1 MIVLS
6 FVLQHLASGEIS
18 ACIRILFLEL
28 STSHSENELS
38 FVRLSSAIILD
49 SLPQLMPVLICEHN

>member
-6 FVLQHLASGEIS
+6 FVLQRLARGKIG

-28 STSHSENELS
+28 STTHSENELS
-38 FVRLSSAIILD
+38 LVGLSSAIILD
-49 SLPQLMPVLICEHN
+49 SHPQLMPVLICVHN